1 VIRKILLS
9 FNFLYLTV
17 FINHLNSPLGDRG
30 MKELIDRLMAQ
41 GLTEQQSLKAIE
53 VVKDFA
59 KEKFP
64 VFAGAIEKMFDKYKP
79 KDEDDFLD

>member
-1 VIRKILLS
+1 MRELL
-9 FNFLYLTV
+9 
-17 FINHLNSPLGDRG
+17 
-30 MKELIDRLMAQ
+30 DRLMEQ
-41 GLTEQQSLKAIE
+41 GLTEQQALKAIE

-79 KDEDDFLD
+79 RDEDDFLDG

>member
-1 VIRKILLS
+1 
-9 FNFLYLTV
+9 
-17 FINHLNSPLGDRG
+17 

-41 GLTEQQSLKAIE
+41 GLTEQQALKAIE

-79 KDEDDFLD
+79 RDEDGFLDG